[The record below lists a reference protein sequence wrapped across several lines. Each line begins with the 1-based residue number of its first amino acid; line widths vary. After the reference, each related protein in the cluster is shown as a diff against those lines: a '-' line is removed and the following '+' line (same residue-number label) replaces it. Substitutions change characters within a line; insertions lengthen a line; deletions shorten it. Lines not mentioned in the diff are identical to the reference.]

1 MYMLWLILVYGA
13 AASLALSLI
22 LLAMGLVNPRLMLQD
37 YPKDIQAA
45 VLPKTPEE
53 KHQTLYWGIPFWVC
67 LLGFPLIAALSAKAA
82 HQGFLELFLSAAGVL
97 FLSNLVDWL
106 IIDWLIICTLTPK
119 FVVLPGTEGMAGY
132 KNYAMHFRGFLIGT
146 GISVVVGLLIA
157 TPLALL

>member
-1 MYMLWLILVYGA
+1 MHVLSLILGWGLT
-13 AASLALSLI
+13 ASLALSLI

-45 VLPKTPEE
+45 VPPKTPAE
-53 KHQTLYWGIPFWVC
+53 KRQTLYWGIPFWVC
-67 LLGFPLIAALSAKAA
+67 LLGFPLIAALSAKGA
-82 HQGFLELFLSAAGVL
+82 HLGFLEIFLCAAGVL

-106 IIDWLIICTLTPK
+106 IIDWLIICTMTPK

-146 GISVVVGLLIA
+146 VISVIVGLLIA
-157 TPLALL
+157 TPVALL